1 MFGCLGL
8 TLMTTWDLP
17 YSKPSKASSEKSSK
31 LTQMTTWDPLSST
44 TSKAF
49 NEKSSKLQTY
59 IDTWAPPS
67 FEAFS
72 EKAVFEINML
82 PVSCPVSF
90 KSKSKTNNGLYISGT
105 GFGYHQNATHT
116 FAEIARDEE

>member
-1 MFGCLGL
+1 MCECLGL
-8 TLMTTWDLP
+8 TQTTSWVPP
-17 YSKPSKASSEKSSK
+17 YFKPSKASSEKSSK
-31 LTQMTTWDPLSST
+31 L
-44 TSKAF
+44 
-49 NEKSSKLQTY
+49 QTY
-59 IDTWAPPS
+59 TNTWAPPY

-72 EKAVFEINML
+72 EKAVFEIHML